1 LHVLARVSDDPAGA
15 WRRGDRSVTDALAA
29 LELRA
34 NGLRLPPGRRA
45 D

>member
-1 LHVLARVSDDPAGA
+1 
-15 WRRGDRSVTDALAA
+15 VTDALAA